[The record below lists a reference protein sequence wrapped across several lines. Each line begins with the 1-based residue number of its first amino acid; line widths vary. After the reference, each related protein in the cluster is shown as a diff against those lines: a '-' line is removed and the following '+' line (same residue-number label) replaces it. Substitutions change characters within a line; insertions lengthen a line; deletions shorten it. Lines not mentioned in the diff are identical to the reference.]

1 MARKFDIPV
10 IYQSSIISR
19 MKSAR
24 SAFDPRKKDRGP
36 TVLDLGPVRFKLA
49 RHFGFCFGVENA
61 IEIAYRAIEENPSK
75 RVYLLSE
82 MIHNP
87 QVNADLKARGVRF
100 LMSTKGEALI
110 PFEELKPDD
119 IVIVPAFGTTKELFD
134 RIEQAGINP
143 KRYDATCPFVERVWK
158 RAGELG
164 KKGFAII
171 IHGKHSHEETRATF
185 SHSQLSGPSLVIRDI
200 EEAKTLAA
208 YIRQEKDSSFFK
220 SDFAD
225 RYSPDFC
232 AVDSLKRFGVVN
244 QTTML
249 ASETQ
254 EITDLLKDALRE
266 RFGVDKLK
274 EHFADTRDT
283 LCYATNENQDA
294 VHSLV
299 KSGGDIAVVVG
310 GYNSSNTSH
319 LVELCSPH
327 MPTFYI
333 KDADEIIGADRIN
346 HLDLDSGEVI
356 QTKDWLPLNRSR
368 LDILLTAGAS
378 CPDVVVDQVLSRL
391 AALFES
397 DDFNSSLK
405 IENALSSFESA
416 SP

>member
-24 SAFDPRKKDRGP
+24 SGFDPRKKNRSP

-61 IEIAYRAIEENPSK
+61 IEIAYRAIEENPEK
-75 RVYLLSE
+75 RVFLLSE

-87 QVNADLKARGVRF
+87 QVNSDLKKRGVRF
-100 LMSTKGEALI
+100 LMSTEGKELI
-110 PFEELKPDD
+110 SFAELQPDD
-119 IVIVPAFGTTKELFD
+119 IVIVPAFGTTRELFE
-134 RIEQAGINP
+134 RIEAAGINP
-143 KRYDATCPFVERVWK
+143 KQYDATCPFVERVWK

-185 SHSQLSGPSLVIRDI
+185 SHSQLAGPSLVIRDI
-200 EEAKTLAA
+200 DEAKTLGA
-208 YIRQEKDSSFFK
+208 YIKQEKNIDLFE
-220 SDFAD
+220 SDFAN
-225 RYSPDFC
+225 RYSADFS
-232 AVDSLKRFGVVN
+232 AEKSLSRFGVVN

-254 EITDLLKDALRE
+254 AITDLLKQALKE
-266 RFGVDKLK
+266 RFGVDKLN

-299 KSGGDIAVVVG
+299 ESGGDIAVVVG

-333 KDADEIIGADRIN
+333 KDASEILSADSIH
-346 HLDLDSGEVI
+346 HLDLDSGKVI
-356 QTKDWLPLNRSR
+356 RTNNWLPADKAK

-391 AALFES
+391 ASLFDSKEFQS
-397 DDFNSSLK
+397 RIR
-405 IENALSSFESA
+405 IEEALSVFEQQ
-416 SP
+416 PV